1 MSETVEEGPPVISD
15 KSERE
20 EAKRKIGGGWRR
32 RFLTEAPVT
41 RREFIKWGIIG
52 GGVMLLNPFRRGW
65 LNVWEK
71 WRIYN
76 ESRGISQTVL
86 GRGVELGWRERTK
99 RVKQREAEWVYL
111 LTGKEAASSIPR
123 TIGIFGQGT
132 NRNGGLI
139 DVNNK
144 ETWVNS
150 NLGEE
155 IEALSELVKDL
166 RTTEGRKELEGV
178 IAQAAERTNSD
189 VIQGYKD
196 LLKNTFSGNLEY
208 KQYRNDKELLEKFFG
223 EELGY
228 NETELAIFEGGLN
241 IWKTGEET
249 ITLKD
254 GTKTT
259 LKDLV
264 NKYNEDNQTGIPPLK

>member
-1 MSETVEEGPPVISD
+1 MPETVEGPPVISGEEQR
-15 KSERE
+15 K
-20 EAKRKIGGGWRR
+20 EAKRKIGGGWRI
-32 RFLTEAPVT
+32 RFLTEAPLT
-41 RREFIKWGIIG
+41 RREFLKWGIIG

-65 LNVWEK
+65 LNIWEI

-76 ESRGISQTVL
+76 ERDISQPIL
-86 GRGVELGWRERTK
+86 GREVELGWRERTK
-99 RVKQREAEWVYL
+99 RVKQREAEWTYL
-111 LTGKEAASSIPR
+111 LTGKETASSIPR
-123 TIGIFGQGT
+123 TIGIFGQGR

-155 IEALSELVKDL
+155 LEALTEFVKDL
-166 RTTEGRKELEGV
+166 RTTDGRKELKGV
-178 IAQAAERTNSD
+178 IAQAAEKVDSD
-189 VIQGYKD
+189 IIRGYAD
-196 LLKNTFSGNLEY
+196 LLENAELKHYKNDE
-208 KQYRNDKELLEKFFG
+208 ELLEKFFG
-223 EELGY
+223 KTLGY
-228 NETELAIFEGGLN
+228 NETELAIFQGALN
-241 IWKTGEET
+241 IWKNKEAT
-249 ITLKD
+249 IILKD

>member
-1 MSETVEEGPPVISD
+1 MPETVEGPPVISD
-15 KSERE
+15 ERERE
-20 EAKRKIGGGWRR
+20 EAKRKIGGGWRVWEGAS
-32 RFLTEAPVT
+32 LT
-41 RREFIKWGIIG
+41 RREFLKWGMIG

-76 ESRGISQTVL
+76 ESRGISQPIL
-86 GRGVELGWRERTK
+86 GREVELGWRERTK
-99 RVKQREAEWVYL
+99 RVKQREAEWTYL
-111 LTGKEAASSIPR
+111 LTGKETASSIPR

-139 DVNNK
+139 DVNQK

-155 IEALSELVKDL
+155 LEALSEFVKDL
-166 RTTEGRKELEGV
+166 RTTEGRKELKG
-178 IAQAAERTNSD
+178 IITQAAESANSD
-189 VIQGYKD
+189 IIRGYAD
-196 LLKNTFSGNLEY
+196 LLENKFTGELEY
-208 KQYRNDKELLEKFFG
+208 RQYGNDKELLEGFFG
-223 EELGY
+223 ETSRY
-228 NETELAIFEGGLN
+228 NETELAIFRGALN
-241 IWKTGEET
+241 IWKNGEAT
-249 ITLKD
+249 IILKD

-264 NKYNEDNQTGIPPLK
+264 NKYNEDNQTGILPLK

>member
-1 MSETVEEGPPVISD
+1 MPETVEGPPVISD

-20 EAKRKIGGGWRR
+20 KAKKTIGGGWRA
-32 RFLTEAPVT
+32 RFWEEASVT
-41 RREFIKWGIIG
+41 RREFLKWVVIG
-52 GGVMLLNPFRRGW
+52 GGAMLLNPWRRGW

-71 WRIYN
+71 WQIHN
-76 ESRGISQTVL
+76 ESRGLSVGIPGT
-86 GRGVELGWRERTK
+86 ERKLMESERAK
-99 RVKQREAEWVYL
+99 RVKQREAEWTYL

-123 TIGIFGQGT
+123 TIGIFGQGS

-208 KQYRNDKELLEKFFG
+208 KQYRNDKELLEEFFG
-223 EELGY
+223 KTLGY
-228 NETELAIFEGGLN
+228 NETELAIFEGALN
-241 IWKTGEET
+241 IWKTGEAT

-254 GTKTT
+254 GTRTT

-264 NKYNEDNQTGIPPLK
+264 NKYNEDNQTGIPSLK